1 MEISIDPSLK
11 GGATGD
17 SFILQGSVDGVT
29 WTTCS
34 GFTYGTINSNQEIIK
49 WLGKWMDQEKT

>member
-17 SFILQGSVDGVT
+17 SIIMQYRVNGAD
-29 WTTCS
+29 WTTFS
-34 GFTYGTINSNQEIIK
+34 WGGGHVVRSNQEIIK